1 MTKYD
6 LRQWRKVTEET
17 AIVRIAEAKFA
28 TWRTR
33 ILFAAANADA
43 EDAISAPKALMV
55 EMITDTVALWDSGL
69 KGSLRDCANLYDR
82 VWRRMC
88 WLFKSLART
97 EILEPDGY
105 MTAFKTV
112 AKDLVTQMAEDSG
125 KNTYVSIADESA
137 TDSGKESA
145 E

>member
-6 LRQWRKVTEET
+6 LRQWRTVSEEN
-17 AIVRIAEAKFA
+17 AIIRIAEAKFS

-43 EDAISAPKALMV
+43 EDAKVAPKQLMV
-55 EMITDTVALWDSGL
+55 EMVTDTVALWDSGL
-69 KGSLRDCANLYDR
+69 KGSLRDCANLYAQ
-82 VWRRMC
+82 VWSRMC

-125 KNTYVSIADESA
+125 KNTYISIADESA
-137 TDSGKESA
+137 TDSGKEST

>member
-6 LRQWRKVTEET
+6 LRQWRRQDECIAVD
-17 AIVRIAEAKFA
+17 RIAEAKFA

-43 EDAISAPKALMV
+43 DDAKLAPEQLMV
-55 EMITDTVALWDSGL
+55 EMITDTVELWNSGI
-69 KGSLRDCANLYDR
+69 KGSLRDCAELYDR

-97 EILEPDGY
+97 DILEPDGY

-112 AKDLVTQMAEDSG
+112 AKELVTQMAEDSG

-137 TDSGKESA
+137 TDSGKEST

>member
-6 LRQWRKVTEET
+6 LRQWRKVTEEN

-69 KGSLRDCANLYDR
+69 KGSIRDCANLYDR

-137 TDSGKESA
+137 TDSGKEST